1 MFKLDKNNYD
11 YTFLFLTII
20 WCSICE
26 KSKTI
31 SFGPCNKMIAQQ
43 NIDAMVSMCN
53 IYKQLLHCYTPN
65 S

>member
-11 YTFLFLTII
+11 ETFLFLSIN

-31 SFGPCNKMIAQQ
+31 SFGPCNVMIAQQ
-43 NIDAMVSMCN
+43 HIDVIFS
-53 IYKQLLHCYTPN
+53 
-65 S
+65 